1 MVCIEKKCPKS
12 KMNKNKFPK
21 LRDNINVTT
30 SQGHYEGG
38 NLTNMTGKR
47 KDCVKIASHAG
58 TDRGYSAPL

>member
-30 SQGHYEGG
+30 CQGHCEGG
-38 NLTNMTGKR
+38 NLTKR